1 MKEITLACEAF
12 QKLLEEQ
19 LERIRNMNG
28 EKTDFSTKKQVTI
41 GVIDG
46 DGIGPVITAQA
57 TRVLEKLLAEEI
69 AAGSI
74 VIRQIEGLTIENRM
88 ACGKAIPDDVLAEI
102 KTCDVLLKG
111 PTTTP
116 MGGKMESANVAMRRE
131 LDLYAN
137 CRPVCI
143 PEKNIDWMF
152 FRENTEGEYVLGSR
166 GVELPGMAVDF
177 KVTTDLGTRRIARAA
192 FDYAK
197 NNGKTHVAV
206 VTKANIMKKT
216 DGKFTAICHEVAA
229 DYPGTS
235 LRGFPQELHRRP
247 SSNCGCSAPGGTRRP
262 PRRSSD
268 RRRHTSGIPRS
279 AAAYSPTE
287 DAPLRADAACTS
299 ESVHGSDCQCR
310 ECRRWCLFPAKNPA
324 DAQKSASH
332 ESRPAAQAPET
343 PRF

>member
-1 MKEITLACEAF
+1 M
-12 QKLLEEQ
+12 
-19 LERIRNMNG
+19 
-28 EKTDFSTKKQVTI
+28 
-41 GVIDG
+41 
-46 DGIGPVITAQA
+46 
-57 TRVLEKLLAEEI
+57 LEKLLAEEI

-74 VIRQIEGLTIENRM
+74 VIKQIEGLTIENRM

-197 NNGKTHVAV
+197 T
-206 VTKANIMKKT
+206 
-216 DGKFTAICHEVAA
+216 TAR
-229 DYPGTS
+229 PMWRWSPRPTS
-235 LRGFPQELHRRP
+235 
-247 SSNCGCSAPGGTRRP
+247 
-262 PRRSSD
+262 
-268 RRRHTSGIPRS
+268 
-279 AAAYSPTE
+279 
-287 DAPLRADAACTS
+287 
-299 ESVHGSDCQCR
+299 
-310 ECRRWCLFPAKNPA
+310 
-324 DAQKSASH
+324 
-332 ESRPAAQAPET
+332 
-343 PRF
+343 